1 MKLPEERKKKKHGE
15 KDLKQ
20 GVAHIHFGMSTI
32 RDGARVYGINKSLLS
47 YDFRPRKRVEITS
60 PVFSKMGHSF
70 HRKLSNLCHRRFHF

>member
-1 MKLPEERKKKKHGE
+1 MKLPEERKKKKKHGE

-47 YDFRPRKRVEITS
+47 YDFRPRNKS
-60 PVFSKMGHSF
+60 
-70 HRKLSNLCHRRFHF
+70 